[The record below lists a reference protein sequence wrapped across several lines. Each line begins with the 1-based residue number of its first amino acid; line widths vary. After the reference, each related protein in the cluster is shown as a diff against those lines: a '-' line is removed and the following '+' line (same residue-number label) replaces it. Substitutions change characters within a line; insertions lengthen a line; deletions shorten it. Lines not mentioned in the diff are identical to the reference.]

1 MEQFQKIES
10 LGLTDKYYDLCN
22 EYPLRVGTPVEK
34 MSSRE
39 VLKAADGRVSIQK
52 LKGPG
57 TCYEVQDI
65 PDSVLLRFIIQS
77 RTRVETHLQV
87 QGLERE
93 YVSSF
98 ATLCLAAR
106 EAAGKERPTPP
117 YPRPEVHS
125 VNELIEVFTRLRD
138 LALEI
143 DRGGQ

>member
-1 MEQFQKIES
+1 M
-10 LGLTDKYYDLCN
+10 
-22 EYPLRVGTPVEK
+22 
-34 MSSRE
+34 
-39 VLKAADGRVSIQK
+39 LKAADGRVGIQK

-65 PDSVLLRFIIQS
+65 PDSVLLRFIIKS
-77 RTRVETHLQV
+77 RTRIETQLEV

-106 EAAGKERPTPP
+106 EAAGKERPKPP

-125 VNELIEVFTRLRD
+125 VSEVIEVFTRLRD

-143 DRGGQ
+143 DRGVQ